1 MVVKAELAQ
10 KVNQQLYKTM
20 HYLSEKN
27 QELLRNSLVKS
38 NLASEDLDLNS
49 ESLMSV

>member
-1 MVVKAELAQ
+1 
-10 KVNQQLYKTM
+10 M

-38 NLASEDLDLNS
+38 NLVSEDLDLDLSS